1 MNKLRKLTCLL
12 LALMM
17 VFAMTATASATGNT
31 STITAPDGSTRTYEV
46 YQIFVGDLDPESKVL
61 SNVKWGKNG
70 TGTEGGLV
78 DEATLDAL
86 TAVTNKNSDADKMAV
101 IEGYV
106 NLTSTKYGEVKDG
119 TPLTV
124 PNGYYLIKDVG
135 PVNAAAG
142 EAYGRYVVKIVG
154 DTTITPK
161 VSKVTFEKKV
171 KDTNDTTGDTSLWQD
186 SADYDIGDS
195 VPFQLTGTVADDFK
209 QYTSAYYFAFHDKMD
224 ESLDF
229 EQNSVEVYVGSTL
242 ITDGY
247 TLNYTP
253 HTFDLEFD
261 DLRNVAGVTAGS
273 KITVE
278 FKATLNASAKLG
290 NQGNVNDARL
300 EYSNNPYSEQRG
312 TTNWDSV
319 IVFTYQVVVNKYAN
333 EAVAGK
339 EKTGAA
345 FKLEKLHKDPDTN
358 VDTWTTVHEFTVDEN
373 NPLSTFTFT
382 GLDDGKYRL
391 TETVTPS
398 GFNTID
404 PIEFTV
410 TAEHTIIWEGA
421 ERTTILTS
429 LNGAPTEAGLIE
441 FTPNVESG
449 TLTTNVVNKSGSTLP
464 ETGGMGTTLFYVLG
478 GVLVLAAVVLLVT
491 KKRMRSEN

>member
-17 VFAMTATASATGNT
+17 VFAMTATASAADGE
-31 STITAPDGSTRTYEV
+31 STITAPSGSTRTYEV

-70 TGTEGGLV
+70 TGTEGQPV
-78 DEATLDAL
+78 DEAILDAL
-86 TAVTNKNSDADKMAV
+86 TSVNGKSDTEKMAA
-101 IEGYV
+101 IENYV
-106 NLTSTKYGEVKDG
+106 KLTSEKFGEVKDG

-154 DTTITPK
+154 NTTITPK

-171 KDTNDTTGDTSLWQD
+171 KDTNDTTGETSGWQD

-229 EQNSVEVYVGSTL
+229 VQNSVEVYVGSTL

-253 HTFDLEFD
+253 HTFDLIFD

-290 NQGNVNDARL
+290 NQGNVNEAQL
-300 EYSNNPYSEQRG
+300 EYSNNPYSEQTG

-333 EAVAGK
+333 EVK
-339 EKTGAA
+339 EGNERTGAA
-345 FKLEKLHKDPDTN
+345 FRLEKL
-358 VDTWTTVHEFTVDEN
+358 VGETWTLVKDIPADETTT
-373 NPLSTFTFT
+373 TFTFK

-410 TAEHTIIWEGA
+410 TADHKVTWNGED
-421 ERTTILTS
+421 RKTILIN
-429 LNGAPTEAGLIE
+429 LNGEPTEAGLIT
-441 FTPNVESG
+441 FTPSVDTG
-449 TLTTNVVNKSGSTLP
+449 TLSTDVINKSGSTLP

>member
-17 VFAMTATASATGNT
+17 VFAMTATASAAENT

-70 TGTEGGLV
+70 TGTEGQPV
-78 DEATLDAL
+78 DAAVLDAL
-86 TAVTNKNSDADKMAV
+86 TNVTGKSDTEKMAA
-101 IEGYV
+101 IEAYV
-106 NLTSTKYGEVKDG
+106 KLTSEKFGEVKDG

-135 PVNAAAG
+135 PVDAAAG

-171 KDTNDTTGDTSLWQD
+171 KDTNDTAGETSGWQD

-229 EQNSVEVYVGSTL
+229 EQNSVDVYVGSTL

-253 HTFDLEFD
+253 HTFDLVFD
-261 DLRNVAGVTAGS
+261 DLKTVAGVNAGS

-278 FKATLNASAKLG
+278 FTAKLNASAKLG
-290 NQGNVNDARL
+290 NEGNVNEAQL
-300 EYSNNPYSEQRG
+300 EYSNNPYSEQKG
-312 TTNWDSV
+312 TTNWDNV

-333 EAVAGK
+333 EVAAGK
-339 EKTGAA
+339 EKAGAA
-345 FKLEKLHKDPDTN
+345 FKLEKLVGQDWKLVKDIPADE
-358 VDTWTTVHEFTVDEN
+358 TTT
-373 NPLSTFTFT
+373 TFTFK
-382 GLDDGKYRL
+382 GLDDGKYKL

-410 TAEHTIIWEGA
+410 TADHKVTWEGEA
-421 ERTTILTS
+421 RTTILTS
-429 LNGAPTEAGLIE
+429 LNGTPTQAGLIT
-441 FTPNVESG
+441 FTPSVDTG
-449 TLTTNVVNKSGSTLP
+449 TLSTDVVNKSGSTLP

>member
-17 VFAMTATASATGNT
+17 VFAMTATASAAGNT

-61 SNVKWGKNG
+61 SNVKWGQNG
-70 TGTEGGLV
+70 TGTEGQPV
-78 DEATLDAL
+78 DEAILDAL
-86 TAVTNKNSDADKMAV
+86 TKVTGKSDTEKMAA
-101 IEGYV
+101 IETYV
-106 NLTSTKYGEVKDG
+106 NLSSDKYGEVKDG

-135 PVNAAAG
+135 PVDAAAG

-161 VSKVTFEKKV
+161 VSDVSFQKKV
-171 KDTNDTTGDTSLWQD
+171 KDTNDTTGETSGWQD

-195 VPFQLTGTVADDFK
+195 VPFQLTGTVAKDFAEYK
-209 QYTSAYYFAFHDKMD
+209 NAYYFAFHDKME

-229 EQNSVEVYVGSTL
+229 EKDSVKVCVDGTR
-242 ITDGY
+242 ITEGFELSN
-247 TLNYTP
+247 TA
-253 HTFDLEFD
+253 HAFDLVFSN
-261 DLRNVAGVTAGS
+261 LKTVAGVNAGS

-278 FKATLNASAKLG
+278 FTAKLNASAKLG
-290 NQGNVNDARL
+290 NEGNVNEAQL
-300 EYSNNPYSEQRG
+300 EYSNNPYSEQKG
-312 TTNWDSV
+312 TTNWDNV

-333 EAVAGK
+333 EVK
-339 EKTGAA
+339 EGNERTGAE
-345 FKLEKLHKDPDTN
+345 FTLEKKLANGGKQTIAVVKN
-358 VDTWTTVHEFTVDEN
+358 EAGT
-373 NPLSTFTFT
+373 TFTFK
-382 GLDDGKYRL
+382 GLDDGDYIL
-391 TETVTPS
+391 TETKTPS

-404 PIEFTV
+404 PIEFKV
-410 TAEHTIIWEGA
+410 TADHKVAWNGEA
-421 ERTTILTS
+421 RTTILTS
-429 LNGAPTEAGLIE
+429 LNGTPTQAGVIT
-441 FTPNVESG
+441 FTASEDNG

-491 KKRMRSEN
+491 KKRMRSES

>member
-17 VFAMTATASATGNT
+17 IFAMTVTASAEGNT

-61 SNVKWGKNG
+61 SNVKWGQNG
-70 TGTEGGLV
+70 TGTEGELV
-78 DEATLDAL
+78 DEAILDAL
-86 TAVTNKNSDADKMAV
+86 TAVTNNNSDADKMAV
-101 IEGYV
+101 IEQYV
-106 NLTSTKYGEVKDG
+106 DLSSTKYGEVKDG
-119 TPLTV
+119 APLTV

-135 PVNAAAG
+135 PVDAAAG

-154 DTTITPK
+154 NTTITPK

-171 KDTNDTTGDTSLWQD
+171 QDINDTTGEPSGWQD

-209 QYTSAYYFAFHDKMD
+209 QYTTYYFAFHDKME

-229 EQNSVEVYVGSTL
+229 EQNSVEVYAGSTL

-253 HTFDLEFD
+253 HTFDLVFA
-261 DLRNVAGVTAGS
+261 DLKNVAGVNAGS
-273 KITVE
+273 KITVK
-278 FKATLNASAKLG
+278 FTAKLNENAKLG
-290 NQGNVNDARL
+290 KQGNVNEAQL
-300 EYSNNPYSEQRG
+300 EYSNNPYSEQKG
-312 TTNWDSV
+312 TTNWDNV

-333 EAVAGK
+333 EVK
-339 EKTGAA
+339 EGNERTGAA
-345 FKLEKLHKDPDTN
+345 FKLEKL
-358 VDTWTTVHEFTVDEN
+358 VGETWTLVKDIPADETTT
-373 NPLSTFTFT
+373 TFTFK

-410 TAEHTIIWEGA
+410 TADHKVTWEGEA
-421 ERTTILTS
+421 RTTILTS
-429 LNGAPTEAGLIE
+429 LNGEPTVAGMIE

>member
-17 VFAMTATASATGNT
+17 VFAMTATASAADGE
-31 STITAPDGSTRTYEV
+31 STITAPSGSTRTYEV

-70 TGTEGGLV
+70 TGTEGELV

-154 DTTITPK
+154 NTTITPK

-229 EQNSVEVYVGSTL
+229 VQNSVEVYVGSTL

-300 EYSNNPYSEQRG
+300 EYSNNPYSEQKG

-333 EAVAGK
+333 EVAEGNLK
-339 EKTGAA
+339 AGAA
-345 FKLEKLHKDPDTN
+345 FKLEKL
-358 VDTWTTVHEFTVDEN
+358 VGETWTLVKEFQADEN
-373 NPLSTFTFT
+373 TSTFTFK

-410 TAEHTIIWEGA
+410 TADHKVTWEGEA
-421 ERTTILTS
+421 RTTILTS

>member
-17 VFAMTATASATGNT
+17 VFAMTATASAAGNT

-70 TGTEGGLV
+70 TGTEGELV

-86 TAVTNKNSDADKMAV
+86 TAVTKKNSDADKMAV

-135 PVNAAAG
+135 PVDAAAG

-171 KDTNDTTGDTSLWQD
+171 QDTNDTTGETSDWQD

-195 VPFQLTGTVADDFK
+195 VPFRLTGTVADDFK

-229 EQNSVEVYVGSTL
+229 EQNSVNVYVGSTL
-242 ITDGY
+242 ITEGY

-339 EKTGAA
+339 EKAGAA
-345 FKLEKLHKDPDTN
+345 FRLEKLVGQDWKLVNEFQADE
-358 VDTWTTVHEFTVDEN
+358 TT
-373 NPLSTFTFT
+373 STFTFK
-382 GLDDGKYRL
+382 GLDDGKYML

-410 TAEHTIIWEGA
+410 TADHKVTWEGEA
-421 ERTTILTS
+421 RTTILTS

-449 TLTTNVVNKSGSTLP
+449 TLSTDVINKSGSTLP

>member
-17 VFAMTATASATGNT
+17 VFAMTATASAADGE

-70 TGTEGGLV
+70 TGTEGQPV
-78 DEATLDAL
+78 DAAVLDAL
-86 TAVTNKNSDADKMAV
+86 TNVTGKSDTEKMAA
-101 IEGYV
+101 IENYV
-106 NLTSTKYGEVKDG
+106 KLTSEKFGEVKDG

-154 DTTITPK
+154 NTTITPK

-171 KDTNDTTGDTSLWQD
+171 KDTNDTTGETSGWQD

-229 EQNSVEVYVGSTL
+229 EQNSVDVYVGSTL

-253 HTFDLEFD
+253 HTFDLVFA
-261 DLRNVAGVTAGS
+261 DLRNVAGVNAGS
-273 KITVE
+273 TITVK
-278 FKATLNASAKLG
+278 FTAKLNEQAVLG
-290 NQGNVNDARL
+290 KQGNVNEAQL

-312 TTNWDSV
+312 TTNWDNV

-339 EKTGAA
+339 EKAGAA
-345 FKLEKLHKDPDTN
+345 FKLEKL
-358 VDTWTTVHEFTVDEN
+358 VGETWTLVKEFQADETT
-373 NPLSTFTFT
+373 STFTFK

-391 TETVTPS
+391 TETKTPS
-398 GFNTID
+398 GFNTIE

-410 TAEHTIIWEGA
+410 TADHKVTWNGED
-421 ERTTILTS
+421 RKTILTN
-429 LNGAPTEAGLIE
+429 LNGTPTETGLIE
-441 FTPNVESG
+441 FTQDVENG

>member
-17 VFAMTATASATGNT
+17 VFAMTATASAAENT
-31 STITAPDGSTRTYEV
+31 SIITAPDGSTRTYEV

-70 TGTEGGLV
+70 TGTEGQPV
-78 DEATLDAL
+78 DAAVLDAL
-86 TAVTNKNSDADKMAV
+86 TSVNGKSDTEKMTA
-101 IEGYV
+101 IENYV
-106 NLTSTKYGEVKDG
+106 KLTSEKFGEVKDG

-154 DTTITPK
+154 NTTITPK

-242 ITDGY
+242 ITDHY

-261 DLRNVAGVTAGS
+261 DLRNVAGVNAGS
-273 KITVE
+273 TITVK
-278 FKATLNASAKLG
+278 FTAKLNASAKLG

-339 EKTGAA
+339 EKAGAA
-345 FKLEKLHKDPDTN
+345 FKLEKL
-358 VDTWTTVHEFTVDEN
+358 VGETWTLVKEFQADETTT
-373 NPLSTFTFT
+373 TFTFK
-382 GLDDGKYRL
+382 GLDDGKYKL

-410 TAEHTIIWEGA
+410 TADHKVTWEGEA
-421 ERTTILTS
+421 RTTILTS
-429 LNGAPTEAGLIE
+429 LNGEPTEAGLIE

>member
-17 VFAMTATASATGNT
+17 VFAMTATASAAGDT

-70 TGTEGGLV
+70 TGTEGELV

-86 TAVTNKNSDADKMAV
+86 TAVTKKNSDADKMAV

-119 TPLTV
+119 APLTV

-135 PVNAAAG
+135 PVDAAAG

-171 KDTNDTTGDTSLWQD
+171 QDTNDTTGETSGWQD

-290 NQGNVNDARL
+290 NQGNVNEAQL

-333 EAVAGK
+333 KVAEGNLK
-339 EKTGAA
+339 AGAA
-345 FKLEKLHKDPDTN
+345 FKLEKL
-358 VDTWTTVHEFTVDEN
+358 VGETWTLVKEFQADEN
-373 NPLSTFTFT
+373 TSTFTFK

-410 TAEHTIIWEGA
+410 TADHKVTWEGEA
-421 ERTTILTS
+421 RTTILTS

>member
-17 VFAMTATASATGNT
+17 VFAMTATASAAGDM

-70 TGTEGGLV
+70 TGTAGELV
-78 DEATLDAL
+78 DETTLDTL
-86 TAVTNKNSDADKMAV
+86 TAVNGKSDTEKMVA
-101 IEGYV
+101 IEAYV
-106 NLTSTKYGEVKDG
+106 KLSSEKFGEVKDG

-135 PVNAAAG
+135 PVDAAAG

-154 DTTITPK
+154 DTTIVPK

-171 KDTNDTTGDTSLWQD
+171 KDTNDTTGETSGWQD

-209 QYTSAYYFAFHDKMD
+209 QYTSAYYFAFHDKME

-229 EQNSVEVYVGSTL
+229 EQNSVKVYVDGTRITEGFTL
-242 ITDGY
+242 SNTA
-247 TLNYTP
+247 
-253 HTFDLEFD
+253 HAFDLVFA
-261 DLRNVAGVTAGS
+261 DLRNVAGVNAGS

-278 FKATLNASAKLG
+278 FTAKLNENAVLG
-290 NQGNVNDARL
+290 NQGNVNDAQL
-300 EYSNNPYSEQRG
+300 EYSNNPYSEQKG

-333 EAVAGK
+333 EVAEGNLK
-339 EKTGAA
+339 AGAA
-345 FKLEKLHKDPDTN
+345 FKLEKL
-358 VDTWTTVHEFTVDEN
+358 VGETWTLVKEFQADETT
-373 NPLSTFTFT
+373 STFTFK
-382 GLDDGKYRL
+382 GLDDGKYKL
-391 TETVTPS
+391 TETKTPS
-398 GFNTID
+398 GYNTID
-404 PIEFTV
+404 PIEFSV
-410 TAEHTIIWEGA
+410 TAEHKITWEGEA
-421 ERTTILTS
+421 RTTILTS
-429 LNGAPTEAGLIE
+429 LNGEPTEAGLIE
-441 FTPNVESG
+441 FTPNVEGG

>member
-12 LALMM
+12 LALVM
-17 VFAMTATASATGNT
+17 VFALAATASAAGDT

-46 YQIFVGDLDPESKVL
+46 YQIFTGDLDPESKVL
-61 SNVKWGKNG
+61 SNVKWGQNG
-70 TGTEGGLV
+70 TGTAGELV
-78 DEATLDAL
+78 DEATLNAL
-86 TAVTNKNSDADKMAV
+86 TAVNGKSDTEKMAA
-101 IEGYV
+101 IEACV
-106 NLTSTKYGEVKDG
+106 DLTSAKFGEVKDG
-119 TPLTV
+119 APLSV

-154 DTTITPK
+154 NTTITPK

-171 KDTNDTTGDTSLWQD
+171 KDTNDTTGETSGWQD

-253 HTFDLEFD
+253 HTFDLEFA
-261 DLRNVAGVTAGS
+261 DLRNVAGVNAGS
-273 KITVE
+273 TITVK
-278 FKATLNASAKLG
+278 FTAKLNENAKLG
-290 NQGNVNDARL
+290 NQGNVNDAQL
-300 EYSNNPYSEQRG
+300 EYSNNPYSEQKG

-333 EAVAGK
+333 EVAEGNLK
-339 EKTGAA
+339 AGAA
-345 FKLEKLHKDPDTN
+345 FKLEKL
-358 VDTWTTVHEFTVDEN
+358 VGQTWTLVKEFQADEST
-373 NPLSTFTFT
+373 STFSFK
-382 GLDDGKYRL
+382 GLDDGQYKL

-398 GFNTID
+398 GYNTID

-410 TAEHTIIWEGA
+410 TAEHNILWEGA

-429 LNGAPTEAGLIE
+429 LNGAPTEAGLIT
-441 FTPNVESG
+441 FTPSVDTG
-449 TLTTNVVNKSGSTLP
+449 TLSTDVVNKSGSTLP

>member
-17 VFAMTATASATGNT
+17 VFAMTATASAAGET
-31 STITAPDGSTRTYEV
+31 STITAPSGTRTYKV
-46 YQIFVGDLDPESKVL
+46 YQIFTGDLGENNVL
-61 SNVKWGKNG
+61 SNVKWGQNSKRPEGKNVDDS
-70 TGTEGGLV
+70 V
-78 DEATLDAL
+78 DENVLTALAAVNSKSETEILTEIEKYVDLNSEPIATLS
-86 TAVTNKNSDADKMAV
+86 N
-101 IEGYV
+101 G
-106 NLTSTKYGEVKDG
+106 G
-119 TPLTV
+119 TQTV

-135 PVNAAAG
+135 PVDATAG

-171 KDTNDTTGDTSLWQD
+171 KDTNDTTGETSGWQD

-242 ITDGY
+242 ITDDY
-247 TLNYTP
+247 TLTYTP
-253 HTFDLEFD
+253 HTFDLVFD
-261 DLRNVAGVTAGS
+261 DLKNVAGVNAGS
-273 KITVE
+273 TITVK
-278 FKATLNASAKLG
+278 FTAKLNENAKLG
-290 NQGNVNDARL
+290 NQGNVNEAQL

-312 TTNWDSV
+312 TTNWDNV

-333 EAVAGK
+333 EVK
-339 EKTGAA
+339 EGNERTGAA
-345 FKLEKLHKDPDTN
+345 FKLEKL
-358 VDTWTTVHEFTVDEN
+358 VGETWTLVKDIPADETTT
-373 NPLSTFTFT
+373 TFTFK

-410 TAEHTIIWEGA
+410 TADHKVAWNGET
-421 ERTTILTS
+421 RTTILTS
-429 LNGAPTEAGLIE
+429 LNGEPTEAGLIT
-441 FTPNVESG
+441 FTPSVDTG
-449 TLTTNVVNKSGSTLP
+449 TLSTDVINKSGSTLP

>member
-17 VFAMTATASATGNT
+17 VFAMTATASAAGET
-31 STITAPDGSTRTYEV
+31 STITAPSGTRTYKV
-46 YQIFVGDLDPESKVL
+46 YQIFTGDLGENNVL
-61 SNVKWGKNG
+61 SNVKWGQNSKRPEGKNVDDS
-70 TGTEGGLV
+70 V
-78 DEATLDAL
+78 DENVLTALAAVNSKSETEILTEIEKYVDLNSEPIATLS
-86 TAVTNKNSDADKMAV
+86 N
-101 IEGYV
+101 G
-106 NLTSTKYGEVKDG
+106 G
-119 TPLTV
+119 TQTV

-135 PVNAAAG
+135 PVDEAAG
-142 EAYGRYVVKIVG
+142 EAYGRYVVKIAG

-171 KDTNDTTGDTSLWQD
+171 KDTNDTTGETSGWQD

-195 VPFQLTGTVADDFK
+195 VPFQLTGTVADDFE
-209 QYTSAYYFAFHDKMD
+209 QYTSAYYFAFHDKME

-229 EQNSVEVYVGSTL
+229 EQNSVNVYVGSTL

-247 TLNYTP
+247 TLSYTP
-253 HTFDLEFD
+253 HTFDLVFSN
-261 DLRNVAGVTAGS
+261 LKTVAGVNAGS

-278 FKATLNASAKLG
+278 FTAKLNENANLG
-290 NQGNVNDARL
+290 NQGNVNEAQL
-300 EYSNNPYSEQRG
+300 EYSNNPYSEQKG
-312 TTNWDSV
+312 TTNWDNV

-333 EAVAGK
+333 EAVPGK
-339 EKTGAA
+339 EKAGAA
-345 FKLEKLHKDPDTN
+345 FKLEKL
-358 VDTWTTVHEFTVDEN
+358 VGETWTLVKDIPADETTT
-373 NPLSTFTFT
+373 TFTFK

-404 PIEFTV
+404 PIEFKV
-410 TAEHTIIWEGA
+410 TTDHKVTWEG
-421 ERTTILTS
+421 ETRTTILTS
-429 LNGAPTEAGLIE
+429 LNGAPTETGLIE

>member
-17 VFAMTATASATGNT
+17 VFAMTATASAAGDT

-70 TGTEGGLV
+70 TGTEGELV

-86 TAVTNKNSDADKMAV
+86 TSVNGKSDTEKMAA
-101 IEGYV
+101 IENYV
-106 NLTSTKYGEVKDG
+106 KLTSEKFGEVKDG

-242 ITDGY
+242 ITDHY

-253 HTFDLEFD
+253 HTFDLVFD
-261 DLRNVAGVTAGS
+261 DLRNVAGVNAGS
-273 KITVE
+273 TITVK
-278 FKATLNASAKLG
+278 FTAKLNENAVLG
-290 NQGNVNDARL
+290 KQGNVNEAQL

-339 EKTGAA
+339 EKAGAA
-345 FKLEKLHKDPDTN
+345 FKLEKL
-358 VDTWTTVHEFTVDEN
+358 VGETWTLVKEFQADETTT
-373 NPLSTFTFT
+373 TFTFK

-410 TAEHTIIWEGA
+410 TADHKVTWEGEA
-421 ERTTILTS
+421 RTTILTS
-429 LNGAPTEAGLIE
+429 LNGEPTEAGLIE

-449 TLTTNVVNKSGSTLP
+449 TLSTDVINKSGSTLP

>member
-17 VFAMTATASATGNT
+17 VFAMTATASAADGE
-31 STITAPDGSTRTYEV
+31 STITAPSGSTRTYEV

-70 TGTEGGLV
+70 TGTAGEPV
-78 DEATLDAL
+78 DEAILDAL
-86 TAVTNKNSDADKMAV
+86 TNVTGKSDTEKMAA
-101 IEGYV
+101 IETYV
-106 NLTSTKYGEVKDG
+106 KLTSEKFGEVKDG

-135 PVNAAAG
+135 PVDAAAG

-171 KDTNDTTGDTSLWQD
+171 KDTNDTTGETSGWQD

-195 VPFQLTGTVADDFK
+195 VPFQLTGTVAKDFAEYK
-209 QYTSAYYFAFHDKMD
+209 NAYYFAFHDKME

-247 TLNYTP
+247 ILNYTP
-253 HTFDLEFD
+253 HTFDLVFD
-261 DLRNVAGVTAGS
+261 DLKNVAGVNAGS
-273 KITVE
+273 KITVK
-278 FKATLNASAKLG
+278 FTAKLNEQAVLG
-290 NQGNVNDARL
+290 KQGNVNEAQL
-300 EYSNNPYSEQRG
+300 EYSNNPYSEQKG
-312 TTNWDSV
+312 TTNWDNV

-333 EAVAGK
+333 AVK
-339 EKTGAA
+339 EGNLKAGAA
-345 FKLEKLHKDPDTN
+345 FKLEKL
-358 VDTWTTVHEFTVDEN
+358 VGQTWTLVKEFQADEST
-373 NPLSTFTFT
+373 STFTFK
-382 GLDDGKYRL
+382 GLDDGQYKL

-398 GFNTID
+398 GYNTID

-410 TAEHTIIWEGA
+410 TAEHNILWEGA

-429 LNGAPTEAGLIE
+429 LNGAPTEAGLIT
-441 FTPNVESG
+441 FTSSVDTG
-449 TLTTNVVNKSGSTLP
+449 TLSTDVVNKSGSTLP
-464 ETGGMGTTLFYVLG
+464 ETGGMGTTIFYVLG

>member
-17 VFAMTATASATGNT
+17 VFAMTATASAADGE
-31 STITAPDGSTRTYEV
+31 STITAPSGSTRTYEV

-61 SNVKWGKNG
+61 SNVKWGQNG
-70 TGTEGGLV
+70 TGTEGELV

-86 TAVTNKNSDADKMAV
+86 TAVTNNNSDADKMAV

-135 PVNAAAG
+135 PVDAAAG

-154 DTTITPK
+154 NTTITPK

-171 KDTNDTTGDTSLWQD
+171 QDINDTTGETSGWQD

-229 EQNSVEVYVGSTL
+229 EQNSVNVYVGSTL

-253 HTFDLEFD
+253 HTFNLVFT

-290 NQGNVNDARL
+290 NQGNVNDAQL

-345 FKLEKLHKDPDTN
+345 FKLEKL
-358 VDTWTTVHEFTVDEN
+358 VGETWTLVKEFQADETT
-373 NPLSTFTFT
+373 STFTFK
-382 GLDDGKYRL
+382 GLDDGKYKL

-410 TAEHTIIWEGA
+410 TADHKVTWEGEA
-421 ERTTILTS
+421 RTTILTS
-429 LNGAPTEAGLIE
+429 LNGEPTEAGLIT
-441 FTPNVESG
+441 FTPSVDTG
-449 TLTTNVVNKSGSTLP
+449 TLSTDVINKSGSTLP

>member
-17 VFAMTATASATGNT
+17 VFAMTATASAAENT

-70 TGTEGGLV
+70 TGTEGEPV
-78 DEATLDAL
+78 DEAILDAL
-86 TAVTNKNSDADKMAV
+86 TSVNGKSDTEKMAA
-101 IEGYV
+101 IENYV
-106 NLTSTKYGEVKDG
+106 KLTSEKFGEVKDG

-154 DTTITPK
+154 NTTITPK
-161 VSKVTFEKKV
+161 VSNVTFEKKV
-171 KDTNDTTGDTSLWQD
+171 KDTNDTTGETSGWQD

-229 EQNSVEVYVGSTL
+229 EQNSVEVYVGNTL

-247 TLNYTP
+247 TLSYTP
-253 HTFDLEFD
+253 HTFDLIFD

-290 NQGNVNDARL
+290 NQGNVNEAQL
-300 EYSNNPYSEQRG
+300 EYSNNPYSEQTG

-339 EKTGAA
+339 ERTGAA
-345 FKLEKLHKDPDTN
+345 FKLEKL
-358 VDTWTTVHEFTVDEN
+358 VGETWTLVKEFQADETT
-373 NPLSTFTFT
+373 STFTFK
-382 GLDDGKYRL
+382 GLDDGKYKL

-410 TAEHTIIWEGA
+410 TADHKVTWEGEA
-421 ERTTILTS
+421 RTTILTS
-429 LNGAPTEAGLIE
+429 LNGEPTEAGLIT
-441 FTPNVESG
+441 FTPSVDTG
-449 TLTTNVVNKSGSTLP
+449 TLSTDVINKSGSTLP

>member
-17 VFAMTATASATGNT
+17 VFAMTATASAAGDT

-70 TGTEGGLV
+70 TGTEGELV

-86 TAVTNKNSDADKMAV
+86 TSVNGKSDTEKMAA
-101 IEGYV
+101 IENYV
-106 NLTSTKYGEVKDG
+106 KLTSEKFGEVKAEQ
-119 TPLTV
+119 PLTV

-135 PVNAAAG
+135 PVNEG
-142 EAYGRYVVKIVG
+142 ETYSRYIVKIVENI
-154 DTTITPK
+154 TIAPK
-161 VSKVTFEKKV
+161 TSNVTFQKKV
-171 KDTNDTTGDTSLWQD
+171 MDINDTTGEKSGWQD

-229 EQNSVEVYVGSTL
+229 VQNSVEVYVGSTL
-242 ITDGY
+242 ITEGY
-247 TLNYTP
+247 SLNYTP
-253 HTFDLEFD
+253 HTFDLIFD
-261 DLRNVAGVTAGS
+261 DLRNVEGVTAGS

-300 EYSNNPYSEQRG
+300 EYSNNPYSEQKG

-333 EAVAGK
+333 EVK
-339 EKTGAA
+339 EGNERTGAE
-345 FKLEKLHKDPDTN
+345 FTLEKKLPNDGRETIAVVKNEAGT
-358 VDTWTTVHEFTVDEN
+358 
-373 NPLSTFTFT
+373 TFTFK
-382 GLDDGKYRL
+382 GLDDGDYIL

-410 TAEHTIIWEGA
+410 TADHKVTWEG
-421 ERTTILTS
+421 EDRKTILTN

>member
-17 VFAMTATASATGNT
+17 VFAMTATASAAGNT
-31 STITAPDGSTRTYEV
+31 STITAPDGSMRTYEV
-46 YQIFVGDLDPESKVL
+46 YQIFVGDLDPETKVL

-70 TGTEGGLV
+70 TGTEGQPV
-78 DEATLDAL
+78 DEAILDAL
-86 TAVTNKNSDADKMAV
+86 TAVTNNNSDADKMAV
-101 IEGYV
+101 IEQYV
-106 NLTSTKYGEVKDG
+106 DLSSTKYGEVKDG

-154 DTTITPK
+154 NTTITPK

-171 KDTNDTTGDTSLWQD
+171 KDTNDTTGETSGWQD

-333 EAVAGK
+333 AVGEGNLKA
-339 EKTGAA
+339 GAA
-345 FKLEKLHKDPDTN
+345 FKLEKLVGQDWKLVNEFQADE
-358 VDTWTTVHEFTVDEN
+358 TT
-373 NPLSTFTFT
+373 STFTFK

-410 TAEHTIIWEGA
+410 TADHKVTWEGEA
-421 ERTTILTS
+421 RTTILTS

>member
-17 VFAMTATASATGNT
+17 VFAMTATASAADGE
-31 STITAPDGSTRTYEV
+31 STITAPSGSTRTYEV
-46 YQIFVGDLDPESKVL
+46 YQIFVGDLDPETKVL

-70 TGTEGGLV
+70 TGTEGQPV
-78 DEATLDAL
+78 DAAVLDAL
-86 TAVTNKNSDADKMAV
+86 TAVTNNNSDADKMAV
-101 IEGYV
+101 IEQYV
-106 NLTSTKYGEVKDG
+106 NLSSTKYGEVKDG
-119 TPLTV
+119 TTLTV

-154 DTTITPK
+154 NTTITPK

-242 ITDGY
+242 ITEGY

-261 DLRNVAGVTAGS
+261 DLRNVAGVNAGS
-273 KITVE
+273 TITVE

-300 EYSNNPYSEQRG
+300 EYSNNPYSEQKG

-339 EKTGAA
+339 EKAGAA
-345 FKLEKLHKDPDTN
+345 FRLEKL
-358 VDTWTTVHEFTVDEN
+358 VGETWTLVKEFQADETTY
-373 NPLSTFTFT
+373 TFTFK

-410 TAEHTIIWEGA
+410 TADHKVTWEGEA
-421 ERTTILTS
+421 RTTILTS
-429 LNGAPTEAGLIE
+429 LNGEPTEAGLIE

-449 TLTTNVVNKSGSTLP
+449 TLSTDVINKSGSTLP

>member
-17 VFAMTATASATGNT
+17 VFAMTATASAAGNT

-70 TGTEGGLV
+70 TGTEGQPV
-78 DEATLDAL
+78 DEAILDAL
-86 TAVTNKNSDADKMAV
+86 TSVNGKSDTEKMAA
-101 IEGYV
+101 IENYV
-106 NLTSTKYGEVKDG
+106 KLTSEKFGEVKDG
-119 TPLTV
+119 APLTV

-171 KDTNDTTGDTSLWQD
+171 KDTNDTTGETSVWQD

-209 QYTSAYYFAFHDKMD
+209 QYTSAYYFAFHDKME

-242 ITDGY
+242 ITDDY
-247 TLNYTP
+247 TLTYTP
-253 HTFDLEFD
+253 HTFDLVFD
-261 DLRNVAGVTAGS
+261 DLKNVAGVNAGS
-273 KITVE
+273 TITVK
-278 FKATLNASAKLG
+278 FTAKLNENAKLG
-290 NQGNVNDARL
+290 NQGNVNEAQL

-312 TTNWDSV
+312 TTNWDNV

-333 EAVAGK
+333 EVK
-339 EKTGAA
+339 EGNERTGAA
-345 FKLEKLHKDPDTN
+345 FKLEKL
-358 VDTWTTVHEFTVDEN
+358 VGETWTLVKDIPADETTT
-373 NPLSTFTFT
+373 TFTFK

-410 TAEHTIIWEGA
+410 TADHKVTWNGED
-421 ERTTILTS
+421 RTTILTS
-429 LNGAPTEAGLIE
+429 LNGEPTEAGLIT
-441 FTPNVESG
+441 FTPSVDTG
-449 TLTTNVVNKSGSTLP
+449 TLSTDVINKSGSTLP

>member
-17 VFAMTATASATGNT
+17 VFAMTATASAAENT
-31 STITAPDGSTRTYEV
+31 STITAPSGTRTYQV
-46 YQIFVGDLDPESKVL
+46 YQIFTGDLGENKVL
-61 SNVKWGKNG
+61 SNVKWGQNSKLPTDKNVG
-70 TGTEGGLV
+70 DPV
-78 DEATLDAL
+78 DETVLKAL
-86 TAVTNKNSDADKMAV
+86 TDVNSMSETKILTE
-101 IEGYV
+101 IEKYV
-106 NLTSTKYGEVKDG
+106 DLNSTPIG
-119 TPLTV
+119 TVSNGSTLSV
-124 PNGYYLIKDVG
+124 ANGYYLIKDIGEVG
-135 PVNAAAG
+135 AG
-142 EAYGRYVVKIVG
+142 ETYSRYIVNIVKDI
-154 DTTITPK
+154 TITPK
-161 VSKVTFEKKV
+161 DSKVTFEKKV
-171 KDTNDTTGDTSLWQD
+171 QDTNDTTGDTSLWQD

-195 VPFQLTGTVADDFK
+195 VPFQLTGTVAKDFAE
-209 QYTSAYYFAFHDKMD
+209 YNNAYYFAFHDKME

-247 TLNYTP
+247 ILNYTP
-253 HTFDLEFD
+253 HTFDLVFAN
-261 DLRNVAGVTAGS
+261 LKTVAGVNAGS
-273 KITVE
+273 TITVK
-278 FKATLNASAKLG
+278 FTAKLNENAKLG
-290 NQGNVNDARL
+290 KQGNVNEAQL

-312 TTNWDSV
+312 TTNWDNV

-333 EAVAGK
+333 EVK
-339 EKTGAA
+339 EGNERTGAA
-345 FKLEKLHKDPDTN
+345 FKLEKL
-358 VDTWTTVHEFTVDEN
+358 VGETWTLVKDIPADETTT
-373 NPLSTFTFT
+373 TFTFK

-410 TAEHTIIWEGA
+410 TADHKVTWEGEA
-421 ERTTILTS
+421 RTTILTS
-429 LNGAPTEAGLIE
+429 LNGEPTEAGLIT
-441 FTPNVESG
+441 FTPSVDTG
-449 TLTTNVVNKSGSTLP
+449 TLSTDVINKSGSTLP

>member
-17 VFAMTATASATGNT
+17 VFAMTATASAAGET

-61 SNVKWGKNG
+61 SNVKWGQNG
-70 TGTEGGLV
+70 TGTEGELV

-135 PVNAAAG
+135 PVDATAG

-154 DTTITPK
+154 NTTITPK

-171 KDTNDTTGDTSLWQD
+171 KDTNDTAGETSGWQD

-209 QYTSAYYFAFHDKMD
+209 QYTSAYYFAFHDKME

-247 TLNYTP
+247 TLTCTP
-253 HTFDLEFD
+253 HTFDLVFD
-261 DLRNVAGVTAGS
+261 DLKNVAGVNAGS

-278 FKATLNASAKLG
+278 FTAKLNEQAVLG
-290 NQGNVNDARL
+290 KQGNVNEAQL
-300 EYSNNPYSEQRG
+300 EYSNNPYSEQKG
-312 TTNWDSV
+312 TTNWDNV

-339 EKTGAA
+339 EKAGAA
-345 FKLEKLHKDPDTN
+345 FKLEKLVGQDWKLVKDIPADE
-358 VDTWTTVHEFTVDEN
+358 TTT
-373 NPLSTFTFT
+373 TFTFK
-382 GLDDGKYRL
+382 GLDDGKYKL

-410 TAEHTIIWEGA
+410 TADHKVTWEGEA
-421 ERTTILTS
+421 RTTILTS
-429 LNGAPTEAGLIE
+429 LNGTPTQAGLIE

-449 TLTTNVVNKSGSTLP
+449 TLATNVVNKSGSTLP

>member
-17 VFAMTATASATGNT
+17 VFAMTATASAAGDT

-70 TGTEGGLV
+70 TGTEGELV

-86 TAVTNKNSDADKMAV
+86 TSVNGKSDTEKMAA
-101 IEGYV
+101 IENYV
-106 NLTSTKYGEVKDG
+106 KLTSEKFGEVKDG

-154 DTTITPK
+154 NTTITPK

-171 KDTNDTTGDTSLWQD
+171 KDTNDTTGETSGWQD

-253 HTFDLEFD
+253 HTFNLEFD
-261 DLRNVAGVTAGS
+261 DLKTVAGVNAGS
-273 KITVE
+273 TITVK
-278 FKATLNASAKLG
+278 FTAKLNENAVLG
-290 NQGNVNDARL
+290 KQGNVNDARL

-333 EAVAGK
+333 EVK
-339 EKTGAA
+339 EGNERTGAA
-345 FKLEKLHKDPDTN
+345 FKLEKL
-358 VDTWTTVHEFTVDEN
+358 VGETWTLVKDIPADETTT
-373 NPLSTFTFT
+373 TFTFK

-410 TAEHTIIWEGA
+410 TADHKVTWNGED
-421 ERTTILTS
+421 RTTILTS
-429 LNGAPTEAGLIE
+429 LNGEPTEAGLIT
-441 FTPNVESG
+441 FTPSVDTG
-449 TLTTNVVNKSGSTLP
+449 TLSTDVINKSGSTLP

>member
-17 VFAMTATASATGNT
+17 VFAMTATASAAGNT

-46 YQIFVGDLDPESKVL
+46 YQIFVGDLGENKVL
-61 SNVKWGKNG
+61 SNVKWGQNSKRPEGKNVDDS
-70 TGTEGGLV
+70 V
-78 DEATLDAL
+78 DETVLKAL
-86 TAVTNKNSDADKMAV
+86 TDVNSRPEKERLTE
-101 IEGYV
+101 IEKYV
-106 NLTSTKYGEVKDG
+106 DLSSAPIGTVSNGSTLSVA
-119 TPLTV
+119 
-124 PNGYYLIKDVG
+124 NGYYLIKDIGEVG
-135 PVNAAAG
+135 AG
-142 EAYGRYVVKIVG
+142 ETYSRYIVNIVKDI
-154 DTTITPK
+154 TITPK
-161 VSKVTFEKKV
+161 DSKVTFEKKV
-171 KDTNDTTGDTSLWQD
+171 QDTNDTTGDTSPWQD

-195 VPFQLTGTVADDFK
+195 VPFQLTGTVAKDFAE
-209 QYTSAYYFAFHDKMD
+209 YNNAYYFAFHDKME

-247 TLNYTP
+247 TLTYTP
-253 HTFDLEFD
+253 HTFDLVFD
-261 DLRNVAGVTAGS
+261 DLKNVAGVNAGS

-278 FKATLNASAKLG
+278 FTAKLNEQAVLG
-290 NQGNVNDARL
+290 KQGNVNEAQL

-312 TTNWDSV
+312 TTNWDNV

-339 EKTGAA
+339 EKAGAA
-345 FKLEKLHKDPDTN
+345 FKLEKLVGQDWKLVKDIPADE
-358 VDTWTTVHEFTVDEN
+358 TTT
-373 NPLSTFTFT
+373 TFTFK

-429 LNGAPTEAGLIE
+429 LNGEPTVAGMIE

>member
-17 VFAMTATASATGNT
+17 VFAMTATASAAGDT

-70 TGTEGGLV
+70 TGTEGELV

-86 TAVTNKNSDADKMAV
+86 TSVNGKSDTEKMAA
-101 IEGYV
+101 IENYV
-106 NLTSTKYGEVKDG
+106 KLTSEKFGEVKDG

-135 PVNAAAG
+135 PVDAAAG

-154 DTTITPK
+154 NTTITPK

-171 KDTNDTTGDTSLWQD
+171 KDTNDTTGETSGWQD

-242 ITDGY
+242 ITDDY
-247 TLNYTP
+247 TLTYTP
-253 HTFDLEFD
+253 HTFDLVFT

-290 NQGNVNDARL
+290 NQGNVNDAQL

-339 EKTGAA
+339 EKAGAA
-345 FKLEKLHKDPDTN
+345 FKLEKL
-358 VDTWTTVHEFTVDEN
+358 VGETWTLVKEFQADETTT
-373 NPLSTFTFT
+373 TFTFK

-410 TAEHTIIWEGA
+410 TADHKVTWEGEA
-421 ERTTILTS
+421 RTTILTS
-429 LNGAPTEAGLIE
+429 LNGEPTEAGLIE

>member
-17 VFAMTATASATGNT
+17 VFAMTATASAAGNT

-70 TGTEGGLV
+70 TGTEGQPV
-78 DEATLDAL
+78 DEAILDAL
-86 TAVTNKNSDADKMAV
+86 TSVNGKSDTEKMAA
-101 IEGYV
+101 IENYV
-106 NLTSTKYGEVKDG
+106 KLTSEKFGEVKDG

-171 KDTNDTTGDTSLWQD
+171 KDTNDTTGETSGWQD

-195 VPFQLTGTVADDFK
+195 VPFQLTGTVAKDFAEYK
-209 QYTSAYYFAFHDKMD
+209 SAYYFAFHDKMED
-224 ESLDF
+224 SLDF
-229 EQNSVEVYVGSTL
+229 EKDSEKVYVDGTQ
-242 ITDGY
+242 ITDGF
-247 TLNYTP
+247 TLSNTA
-253 HTFDLEFD
+253 HAFDLVFA
-261 DLRNVAGVTAGS
+261 DLKTVAGVTAGS

-278 FKATLNASAKLG
+278 FTAKLNEQAVLG
-290 NQGNVNDARL
+290 KQGNVNEAQL
-300 EYSNNPYSEQRG
+300 EYSNNPYSEQKG
-312 TTNWDSV
+312 TTNWDNV

-333 EAVAGK
+333 EVK
-339 EKTGAA
+339 EGNLKTGAA
-345 FKLEKLHKDPDTN
+345 FKLEKL
-358 VDTWTTVHEFTVDEN
+358 VGQTWTLVKEFQADEST
-373 NPLSTFTFT
+373 STFTFK

-391 TETVTPS
+391 TETKTPS

-410 TAEHTIIWEGA
+410 TADHKVTWEGE

-429 LNGAPTEAGLIE
+429 LNGAPTEAGSIE

>member
-17 VFAMTATASATGNT
+17 VFAMTATASAADGE
-31 STITAPDGSTRTYEV
+31 STITAPSGSTRTYEV

-70 TGTEGGLV
+70 TGTEGQPV
-78 DEATLDAL
+78 DEAILDAL
-86 TAVTNKNSDADKMAV
+86 TSVNGKSDTEKMAA
-101 IEGYV
+101 IENYV
-106 NLTSTKYGEVKDG
+106 KLTSEKFGEVKDG

-135 PVNAAAG
+135 PVDAAAG

-171 KDTNDTTGDTSLWQD
+171 KDTNDTTGETSDWQD

-229 EQNSVEVYVGSTL
+229 EQNSVNVYVGSTL

-253 HTFDLEFD
+253 HAFDLEFD

-300 EYSNNPYSEQRG
+300 EYSNNPYSEQKG

-333 EAVAGK
+333 EVAAGK
-339 EKTGAA
+339 ERTGAA
-345 FKLEKLHKDPDTN
+345 FKLEKL
-358 VDTWTTVHEFTVDEN
+358 VGETWTLVKDIPADETTT
-373 NPLSTFTFT
+373 TFTFK
-382 GLDDGKYRL
+382 GLDDGKYKL

-410 TAEHTIIWEGA
+410 TADHKVAWNGET
-421 ERTTILTS
+421 RTTILAS
-429 LNGAPTEAGLIE
+429 LNGEPTEAGLIT
-441 FTPNVESG
+441 FTPSVDTG
-449 TLTTNVVNKSGSTLP
+449 TLSTDVINKSGSTLP

>member
-17 VFAMTATASATGNT
+17 VFAMTATASAAGDT

-70 TGTEGGLV
+70 TGTEGEPV
-78 DEATLDAL
+78 DEAILDAL
-86 TAVTNKNSDADKMAV
+86 TSVNGKSDTEKMAA
-101 IEGYV
+101 IENYV
-106 NLTSTKYGEVKDG
+106 KLTSEKFGEVKDG

-154 DTTITPK
+154 NTTITPK
-161 VSKVTFEKKV
+161 VSNVTFEKKV
-171 KDTNDTTGDTSLWQD
+171 KDTNDTTGETSGWQD

-229 EQNSVEVYVGSTL
+229 VQNSVEVYVGSTL

-253 HTFDLEFD
+253 HTFDLIFD

-290 NQGNVNDARL
+290 NEGNVNDAQL

-339 EKTGAA
+339 ERTGAA
-345 FKLEKLHKDPDTN
+345 FKLEKL
-358 VDTWTTVHEFTVDEN
+358 VGETWTLVKEFQADETT
-373 NPLSTFTFT
+373 STFTFK
-382 GLDDGKYRL
+382 GLDDGKYKL

-410 TAEHTIIWEGA
+410 TADHKVTWEGEA
-421 ERTTILTS
+421 RTTILTS
-429 LNGAPTEAGLIE
+429 LNGEPTEAGLIT
-441 FTPNVESG
+441 FTPSVDTG
-449 TLTTNVVNKSGSTLP
+449 TLSTDVINKSGSTLP

>member
-17 VFAMTATASATGNT
+17 VFAMTATASAADGE
-31 STITAPDGSTRTYEV
+31 STITAPSGSTRTYEV

-70 TGTEGGLV
+70 TGTEGQPV
-78 DEATLDAL
+78 DEAILDAL
-86 TAVTNKNSDADKMAV
+86 TSVNGKSDTEKMAA
-101 IEGYV
+101 IENYV
-106 NLTSTKYGEVKDG
+106 KLTSEKFGEVKDG
-119 TPLTV
+119 QPLTV

-154 DTTITPK
+154 NTTITLK
-161 VSKVTFEKKV
+161 VSNVTFEKKV
-171 KDTNDTTGDTSLWQD
+171 KDTNDTTGETSGWQD

-209 QYTSAYYFAFHDKMD
+209 QYTSAYYFAFHDKMED
-224 ESLDF
+224 SLDF
-229 EQNSVEVYVGSTL
+229 EQNSVEVYVGNTL

-247 TLNYTP
+247 TLSYTP
-253 HTFDLEFD
+253 HTFDLIFD
-261 DLRNVAGVTAGS
+261 DLRDVAGVTAGS

-339 EKTGAA
+339 EKAGAA
-345 FKLEKLHKDPDTN
+345 FKLEKL
-358 VDTWTTVHEFTVDEN
+358 VGETWTLVKDIPADETTT
-373 NPLSTFTFT
+373 TFTFK

-410 TAEHTIIWEGA
+410 TADHKVTWNGED
-421 ERTTILTS
+421 RKTILIN
-429 LNGAPTEAGLIE
+429 LNGEPTEAGLIT
-441 FTPNVESG
+441 FTPSVDTG
-449 TLTTNVVNKSGSTLP
+449 TLSTDVINKSGSTLP

-491 KKRMRSEN
+491 KKRMSDANG

>member
-17 VFAMTATASATGNT
+17 VFAMTATASAAGNT

-61 SNVKWGKNG
+61 SNVKWGQNG
-70 TGTEGGLV
+70 TGTAGELV
-78 DEATLDAL
+78 DEATLNAL
-86 TAVTNKNSDADKMAV
+86 TAVNGKSDTEKMAA
-101 IEGYV
+101 IEACV
-106 NLTSTKYGEVKDG
+106 DLTSAKFGEVKDG
-119 TPLTV
+119 APLSV

-135 PVNAAAG
+135 PVDAAAG

-171 KDTNDTTGDTSLWQD
+171 KDTNDTTGETSVWQD

-242 ITDGY
+242 ITEGY

-300 EYSNNPYSEQRG
+300 EYSNNPYSEQKG

-345 FKLEKLHKDPDTN
+345 FKLEKLVGQDWKLVN
-358 VDTWTTVHEFTVDEN
+358 EFQADEN
-373 NPLSTFTFT
+373 TSTFTFK
-382 GLDDGKYRL
+382 GLDDGKYML

-410 TAEHTIIWEGA
+410 TADHKVTWEGEA
-421 ERTTILTS
+421 RTTILTS
-429 LNGAPTEAGLIE
+429 LNGEPKEAGLIT
-441 FTPNVESG
+441 FTPSVDTG
-449 TLTTNVVNKSGSTLP
+449 TLSTDVINKSGSTLP